1 MAPAKMSDT
10 VVLHYT
16 GSFTD
21 GEIFDSS
28 LDREPFEFTIGQ
40 GMVISGLEKGIVGM
54 NEGELRTLNI
64 PAEEAYGLRRED
76 LLAIIGR
83 SQMPANI
90 DLKIGIVLQ
99 ARAPD
104 GGVTSVIVRD
114 VNDENVTLDFNHP
127 LAGKELI
134 FEVNLI
140 KISPAI

>member
-1 MAPAKMSDT
+1 MAQAKMEDT

-54 NEGELRTLNI
+54 NEGESRTLNI

-76 LLAIIGR
+76 LLAVIGR
-83 SQMPANI
+83 SQIPANI

-104 GGVTSVIVRD
+104 GGVTSVMVRD

-140 KISPAI
+140 KISPAL

>member
-1 MAPAKMSDT
+1 MAQAKMEDT

-16 GSFTD
+16 GSFRD

-54 NEGELRTLNI
+54 NEGESRTLNI
-64 PAEEAYGLRRED
+64 PAEEAYGPRRED
-76 LLAIIGR
+76 LLAVIGR

-90 DLKIGIVLQ
+90 DLKTGIVLQ

-104 GGVTSVIVRD
+104 GGMTSVMVRD
-114 VNDENVTLDFNHP
+114 VDDENVTLDFNHP
-127 LAGKELI
+127 LAGKELV
-134 FEVNLI
+134 FEVKLI
-140 KISPAI
+140 KVA